1 MTMNPAVTQF
11 PSWISPEIIPGLPF
25 RWYGLMYL
33 VAFGITYLLFRWQ
46 VRREKLLWSEDEIA
60 NFFLVAILG
69 LIVGARLLGTFL
81 YEPTGLYWRKPWLV
95 IWPFDE
101 AGRFTGFQGMSYHGG
116 ALGLIVST
124 LIYARKRKLDYM
136 EWADRIAVSV
146 PLGYT
151 FGRLG
156 NFINGELWGKVTAGR
171 LGMVF
176 PHAERF
182 PASEEWVQAVA
193 RKAGMVLDAARVNL
207 PRHPSQL
214 YEAFFEGIV
223 LWLVLWLVVRP
234 RKPYKGFSVGAY
246 IIGYGVI
253 RFVIEYF
260 REPDS
265 GLGYIIKLGDPAA
278 PIHTFTTLWNFSMGQ
293 ILCFLMIVG
302 GVVFLL
308 CMKKASER
316 AAAAAAVQAQANAPD
331 RRRKEARKLRK
342 KLS

>member
-1 MTMNPAVTQF
+1 MTPLYTLF

-33 VAFGITYLLFRWQ
+33 VAFGITYLLFQRQ
-46 VRREKLLWSEDEIA
+46 VRREKLGWSEDEVS
-60 NFFLVAILG
+60 NFFLAAILG
-69 LIVGARLLGTFL
+69 LILGARLFGTFL

-101 AGRFTGFQGMSYHGG
+101 AGRFTGFQGMSFHGG
-116 ALGLIVST
+116 LVGVVVGT
-124 LIYARKRKLDYM
+124 VIYARRKALDYW
-136 EWADRIAVSV
+136 EWADRMAVSV

-156 NFINGELWGKVTAGR
+156 NFINGELWGKVTSGR

-182 PASEEWVQAVA
+182 PTSESWVREVA
-193 RKAGMVLDAARVNL
+193 EKAGMALDSARINL

-223 LWLVLWLVVRP
+223 LWVVMWFLVRP
-234 RKPYKGFSVGAY
+234 RRPYKGFAVGAY
-246 IIGYGVI
+246 LIGYGAI

-265 GLGYIIKLGDPAA
+265 GLGYILKFGDPNA

-293 ILCFLMIVG
+293 ILCFLMIAAGVG
-302 GVVFLL
+302 FLAWR
-308 CMKKASER
+308 KNASVRE
-316 AAAAAAVQAQANAPD
+316 AAAARTVRGGSGDPS
-331 RRRKEARKLRK
+331 RRKREARKLRRK
-342 KLS
+342 IG